1 MGKTSN
7 RRNVLKSV
15 GATGIV
21 ALAGCT
27 GNGGNGDGG
36 GDGDGNG
43 GGDGDGNGGGGTATD
58 TDGGSGGQSYDW
70 TMAAAVGEGHAF
82 DIGAREFK
90 SAIEELSDGRF
101 TINVQVGG
109 AYGGEVEQM
118 ETLAAGGVEM
128 LSQSFGVSHAV
139 YHPEILGN
147 THVLFMD
154 DPIWG
159 RWRELT
165 NAAWERTNGRQKLAD
180 QGLTITSPLAYAGVR
195 HTTSNKPIRTPSDTE
210 GLKIRLPE
218 VAMWP
223 AVFSEFGF
231 EPVSLAVDE
240 LYSALQQGT
249 VDASEGEIYQV
260 RSQNLNEVQSHYS
273 MTAHFPNA
281 YHFMINTDLYASLP
295 EEDKQLVDE
304 ASTQAVESAN
314 EMVQDNEQEVIDDL
328 TGSDFTLVED
338 VDRAAFVE
346 AAQGPIETYYEE
358 NNPPMSLE
366 EVNEIIR
373 G

>member
-1 MGKTSN
+1 MKKYSN
-7 RRNVLKSV
+7 RRNVLKAA

-27 GNGGNGDGG
+27 SGNNSGGTATNGGNGS
-36 GDGDGNG
+36 
-43 GGDGDGNGGGGTATD
+43 
-58 TDGGSGGQSYDW
+58 SGESYDW
-70 TMAAAVGEGHAF
+70 TMAAAVGKGHAF
-82 DIGAREFK
+82 DLGAREFK
-90 SAIEELSDGRF
+90 SKIEELSDGRF

-139 YHPEILGN
+139 YHPKILGN

-154 DPIWG
+154 DPIWE
-159 RWRELT
+159 RWRKLT
-165 NAAWERTNGRQKLAD
+165 NAAWERTNGKQVFAD
-180 QGLTITSPLAYAGVR
+180 QGLTITSPLAYAGLR
-195 HTTSNKPIRTPSDTE
+195 HTTSNQPIKKPSDID

-231 EPVSLAVDE
+231 EPVALAVDE

-249 VDASEGEIYQV
+249 VQASEGEIYQV

-273 MTAHFPNA
+273 MTGHFPNA
-281 YHFMINTDLYASLP
+281 YHFIINTDLYESLP
-295 EEDKQLVDE
+295 KEDQQLIDE
-304 ASTQAVESAN
+304 ASAQAVKAAN
-314 EMVQDNEQEVIDDL
+314 ERVKSNEGDLIDEL
-328 TGSDFTLVED
+328 TGENFTLIED

-346 AAQGPIETYYEE
+346 AAKGPIEAYYKE
-358 NNPPMSLE
+358 NNPPMSLD
-366 EVNEIIR
+366 EVNDIIR

>member
-1 MGKTSN
+1 MAHGPS
-7 RRNVLKSV
+7 RRAVLK
-15 GATGIV
+15 ATGAAGII
-21 ALAGCT
+21 ALAGCNGNGDDNNT
-27 GNGGNGDGG
+27 NGNGGTT
-36 GDGDGNG
+36 
-43 GGDGDGNGGGGTATD
+43 GTTE
-58 TDGGSGGQSYDW
+58 GSGGESYEW

-82 DIGAREFK
+82 DIGAQEFK

-128 LSQSFGVSHAV
+128 LSQSFGVSHAT

-154 DPIWG
+154 DPIWD

-165 NAAWERTNGRQKLAD
+165 NAAWEATDGKQVFAD

-195 HTTSNKPIRTPSDTE
+195 HTTSNEPIRTPADTE
-210 GLKIRLPE
+210 GLSIRLPE

-231 EPVSLAVDE
+231 EPVALAVDE

-249 VDASEGEIYQV
+249 VNASEGEIYQV

-281 YHFMINTDLYASLP
+281 YHFIINTDLYASLP

-314 EMVQDNEQEVIDDL
+314 EMVQSNEQEVIDEL

-358 NNPPMSLE
+358 NDPPLSLD
-366 EVNEIIR
+366 EVNDIIR
-373 G
+373 E

>member
-1 MGKTSN
+1 MARKSS
-7 RRNVLKSV
+7 RRSVLRV
-15 GATGIV
+15 AGAAGAV
-21 ALAGCT
+21 ALAGCSSG
-27 GNGGNGDGG
+27 GNGNGDGN
-36 GDGDGNG
+36 GD
-43 GGDGDGNGGGGTATD
+43 TD
-58 TDGGSGGQSYDW
+58 TDGGGGATTTDDGSGGESYDW

-101 TINVQVGG
+101 SIDVQVGG

-118 ETLAAGGVEM
+118 ETMAAGGVEM
-128 LSQSFGVSHAV
+128 LAQSFGVSHAV
-139 YHPEILGN
+139 YLPVVLGN

-154 DPIWG
+154 DPIWD
-159 RWRELT
+159 RWAELT
-165 NAAWERTNGRQKLAD
+165 NAVWDAVDGRQQMAD

-195 HTTSNKPIRTPSDTE
+195 HTTANKAIRSPDDIDGE
-210 GLKIRLPE
+210 RIRLPE

-223 AVFSEFGF
+223 GVFSEFGF
-231 EPVSLAVDE
+231 EPVAMAVDE
-240 LYSALQQGT
+240 LYSGLQQGT

-260 RSQNLNEVQSHYS
+260 RSQNLNEVQSHYN
-273 MTAHFPNA
+273 MTGHFPNA
-281 YHFMINTDLYASLP
+281 YHFMINTDLYQSLP
-295 EEDKQLVDE
+295 EEDQQVVDE
-304 ASTQAVESAN
+304 ASAQAVESAN
-314 EMVQDNEQEVIDDL
+314 EMVESSEQEVIDEL

-358 NNPPMSLE
+358 NDPPLSLD
-366 EVNEIIR
+366 EVNDIIR

>member
-1 MGKTSN
+1 MVRKSS
-7 RRNVLKSV
+7 RRTVLKAA
-15 GATGIV
+15 GMTGIV
-21 ALAGCT
+21 SLAGCT
-27 GNGGNGDGG
+27 GVQN
-36 GDGDGNG
+36 GNG
-43 GGDGDGNGGGGTATD
+43 GGNGSGGG
-58 TDGGSGGQSYDW
+58 GGQSYNW

-90 SAIEELSDGRF
+90 SKIEELSDGRF

-139 YHPEILGN
+139 YHPKILGN
-147 THVLFMD
+147 THVLLMD
-154 DPIWG
+154 DPIWD
-159 RWRELT
+159 RWRKLT
-165 NAAWERTNGRQKLAD
+165 NAAWKKTNGRQKLAN
-180 QGLTITSPLAYAGVR
+180 QGLKITSPLAYAGLR
-195 HTTSNKPIRTPSDTE
+195 HTTANRPIRKPSDSE

-231 EPVSLAVDE
+231 EPVALAVDE

-249 VDASEGEIYQV
+249 VQASEGEIYQV

-273 MTAHFPNA
+273 MTGHFPNA
-281 YHFMINTDLYASLP
+281 YLFMINTDLYGSLP
-295 EEDKQLVDE
+295 EEDKQLIDK
-304 ASTQAVESAN
+304 ASKQAVEAAN
-314 EMVQDNEQEVIDDL
+314 EKVQSNEGDLIDEM
-328 TGSDFTLVED
+328 TGNNFTLVED
-338 VDRAAFVE
+338 VDRKAFVE
-346 AAQGPIETYYEE
+346 AAKGPIETYYQK
-358 NNPPMSLE
+358 NNPPMTLD
-366 EVNEIIR
+366 EVRDIIR

>member
-1 MGKTSN
+1 VIKTA
-7 RRNVLKSV
+7 
-15 GATGIV
+15 GAAGIV

-27 GNGGNGDGG
+27 GQDGDGGDGG
-36 GDGDGNG
+36 GDGGDGGDGNGSNGGTTGDG
-43 GGDGDGNGGGGTATD
+43 GGDGE
-58 TDGGSGGQSYDW
+58 SYEW

-90 SAIEELSDGRF
+90 STIEEMSDGRF

-109 AYGGEVEQM
+109 PYGGEVEQM

-147 THVLFMD
+147 THVLFID
-154 DPIWG
+154 EPVWE
-159 RWRELT
+159 RWVELT
-165 NAAWERTNGRQKLAD
+165 NAAWEQTDGRQVMAD
-180 QGLTITSPLAYAGVR
+180 QGLTITSPLAYAGLR
-195 HTTSNKPIRTPSDTE
+195 HTTATQPIREPADSE

-223 AVFSEFGF
+223 GVFSEFGF
-231 EPVSLAVDE
+231 EPVALAIDE

-249 VDASEGEIYQV
+249 VQASEGEIYQV
-260 RSQNLNEVQSHYS
+260 RSQNLQEVQSHYS
-273 MTAHFPNA
+273 LTGHFPNA

-295 EEDKQLVDE
+295 DEDKQLLEE

-314 EMVQDNEQEVIDDL
+314 EQVFNGEEDLIDEISGD
-328 TGSDFTLVED
+328 DFQIVED
-338 VDRAAFVE
+338 VDRTAFVE
-346 AAQGPIETYYEE
+346 QAKGPIEAYYEE
-358 NNPPMSLE
+358 NDPPLSFE
-366 EVNEIIR
+366 EVQDIIR